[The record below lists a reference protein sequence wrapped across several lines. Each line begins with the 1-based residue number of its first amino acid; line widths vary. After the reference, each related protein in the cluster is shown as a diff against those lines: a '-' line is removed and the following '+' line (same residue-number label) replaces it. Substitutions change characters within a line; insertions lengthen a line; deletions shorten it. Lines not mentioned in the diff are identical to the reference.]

1 MALRK
6 PLVIVTGQIQQIQS
20 GDVLDASL
28 VGEVDVVSL
37 ENDTGAAAIV
47 IGAPVY
53 VKSAGKVDN
62 AQADAVATV
71 EVLGLVAVTTI
82 AYQASGNIQTDGVL
96 AATTGQWDAVT
107 GETGGLTAGAVYY
120 LDAASAGKLTQTA
133 PSTTSQFVIRV
144 GKAVSTTDMEIT
156 ILNAVKL

>member
-6 PLVIVTGQIQQIQS
+6 PLVIVSGQIQQIQS
-20 GDVLDASL
+20 GDVLDAA
-28 VGEVDVVSL
+28 VTGEVDVVSL

-53 VKSAGKVDN
+53 CKSAGKVDN

-71 EVLGLVAVTTI
+71 EVIGLVQVVTI
-82 AYQASGNIQTDGVL
+82 AYESSGNIQTDGVL

-107 GETGGLTAGAVYY
+107 GDTGGLTAGSVYY
-120 LDAASAGKLTQTA
+120 LDPDTAGMLTTTA
-133 PSTTSQFVIRV
+133 PSADGDFVVRV
-144 GKAVSTTDMEIT
+144 GKATSTTDMEIS

>member
-20 GDVLDASL
+20 GDVLDVA
-28 VGEVDVVSL
+28 VTGEVDVVSL
-37 ENDTGAAAIV
+37 ENDTGAAV
-47 IGAPVY
+47 IAEGAPVY
-53 VKSAGKVDN
+53 CKSAGKVDD

-71 EVLGLVAVTTI
+71 EVIGLAQDEI

-96 AATTGQWDAVT
+96 ALTTEEWDAIT
-107 GETGGLTAGAVYY
+107 SDTGGLTAGTVYY
-120 LDAASAGKLTQTA
+120 LDPDTAGMLTTTA
-133 PSTTSQFVIRV
+133 PTADGDFVVRV
-144 GKAVSTTDMEIT
+144 GKAISTTDMEIS